1 MSPIEPA
8 IIKAAIEIID
18 EEEISDEE
26 IEERVLAHGKDATR
40 QDARDSGTGVK
51 APARSMAPG

>member
-8 IIKAAIEIID
+8 IIEALIEIID

-26 IEERVLAHGKDATR
+26 IEERILAHGKDTTR
-40 QDARDSGTGVK
+40 QDARDSGRGVK
-51 APARSMAPG
+51 APARSMARG